1 VITISIVFSF
11 TIAISMAIAIV
22 VVHCHLGYLLKS
34 GQVSLALS
42 SGCFSVFHDQP

>member
-1 VITISIVFSF
+1 MAIVLSF
-11 TIAISMAIAIV
+11 TMAISIAIV
-22 VVHCHLGYLLKS
+22 VVHCHLSELLKS